1 MAENNNT
8 LLTTPDTE
16 AAGEKGT
23 AGNAGDSG
31 VPPKEEQ
38 KGTAD
43 GGNKPADGGKPPE
56 SDGKPAEGDKPGD
69 GASKD
74 DDSPK
79 EGAPESYADFTLPE
93 KTPVT
98 KEQVE
103 GLKAVAKELNLT
115 QEQAQRLVDAQV
127 KNAQEYVDAQ
137 NSALSQLR
145 KDWVEG
151 VKSDPEIGG
160 AKYQENVAVA
170 VKALNRFG
178 TDGLRELLNLSGF
191 GDHPEMIRLLYKVG
205 KAISEDTL
213 VESDGKPKQSKPFYE
228 KSNHVL

>member
-1 MAENNNT
+1 MDENNTT
-8 LLTTPDTE
+8 LLTKPDTE
-16 AAGEKGT
+16 AAGDKGT

-31 VPPKEEQ
+31 TPPKEGQ

-43 GGNKPADGGKPPE
+43 GGSKPPDGGTPDPDGKPADGEKPKEDEGK
-56 SDGKPAEGDKPGD
+56 A
-69 GASKD
+69 
-74 DDSPK
+74 PK

-103 GLKAVAKELNLT
+103 SLKAVAKELNLT
-115 QEQAQRLVDAQV
+115 QEQAQSLVDAQV

-151 VKSDPEIGG
+151 VKSDSEIGG

-213 VESDGKPKQSKPFYE
+213 IEGDGKSKQPKPFFE